1 MHNKS
6 GQQMEFD
13 SAVAEMLACPGCCG
27 ALRLESECLVCAGCG
42 RRYPVVDGIPVLIA
56 ERADAGSI
64 K

>member
-1 MHNKS
+1 MRTAFEK
-6 GQQMEFD
+6 QVEFD
-13 SAVAEMLACPGCCG
+13 SAVADMLACPSCYGN
-27 ALRLESECLVCAGCG
+27 LRLESRCLVCAGCR